1 MTPSDLALL
10 TLIDVVIEKWD
21 AENLATKYIATDAA
35 KRRERLLEAKRLI
48 TGDTP

>member
-10 TLIDVVIEKWD
+10 TLIDAVIEKWD
-21 AENLATKYIATDAA
+21 AENPATKWPASDAA

-48 TGDTP
+48 PGDTL